1 MHQHCTFLMD
11 FIFDY
16 LRSADVFSIQMIT
29 ILVVV
34 GALVGFIN
42 TVAGGA
48 TAISYMLFMGM
59 GMPANEANG
68 TTRLGVTLQF
78 LTSSIIYNKK
88 GYLDIRKATIVG
100 IPVAL
105 GSIGGAQVASVINVQ
120 AFEVALACALLIMLF
135 LMFYDA
141 KKFLTEQAD
150 KLTKKVSW
158 KVWLIYL
165 VVGFYGGFTH
175 IGVGIFILMASV
187 LLLGYG
193 LQRANAIKQ
202 YAVLLYS
209 PLAMLVF
216 AIHGQVHWAI
226 AAIYAVGN
234 VTGAMVATKVAI
246 SWGANFIRWSLAVV
260 ILVFAGYLLYKNILA

>member
-1 MHQHCTFLMD
+1 
-11 FIFDY
+11 
-16 LRSADVFSIQMIT
+16 MIA
-29 ILVVV
+29 ILIGV

-48 TAISYMLFMGM
+48 TALSYMLFMSM

-88 GYLDIRKATIVG
+88 GYLDLKKATIVG
-100 IPVAL
+100 VPVVL

-120 AFEVALACALLIMLF
+120 AFEVALAFALLIMLF
-135 LMFYDA
+135 LMFYDS
-141 KKFLTEQAD
+141 KKFLQEQPD
-150 KLTKKVSW
+150 KLFRKIDW
-158 KVWLIYL
+158 KIWLIYL
-165 VVGFYGGFTH
+165 VIGFYGGFTH
-175 IGVGIFILMASV
+175 IGVGIFILIASV

-202 YAVLLYS
+202 YTVLLYT
-209 PLAMLVF
+209 PIALLIF
-216 AIHGQVHWAI
+216 ALHGQVHWGI

-246 SWGANFIRWSLAVV
+246 SWGANFIRWLLAVV
-260 ILVFAGYLLYKNILA
+260 IFVFAGYLLYKNIFL

>member
-1 MHQHCTFLMD
+1 MD

-16 LRSADVFSIQMIT
+16 LRTADVFSIPMIA
-29 ILVVV
+29 ILVGV

-78 LTSSIIYNKK
+78 LTSSIIYNSK
-88 GYLDIRKATIVG
+88 GYLDLKRATIVG

-120 AFEVALACALLIMLF
+120 TFEIALSCALLIMLF
-135 LMFYDA
+135 LMFYDSQR
-141 KKFLTEQAD
+141 FLQEDTD
-150 KLTKKVSW
+150 KLTRKITW
-158 KVWLIYL
+158 KIWLIYL
-165 VVGFYGGFTH
+165 VIGFYGGFTH
-175 IGVGIFILMASV
+175 IGVGIFIIIASV

-193 LQRANAIKQ
+193 LQRANAVKQ
-202 YAVLLYS
+202 YAVLLYA

-216 AIHGQVHWAI
+216 ALHGQVHWGI

-246 SWGANFIRWSLAVV
+246 SWGANFIRWSLAAV
-260 ILVFAGYLLYKNILA
+260 ILVFAGYLLYKNIFM

>member
-1 MHQHCTFLMD
+1 
-11 FIFDY
+11 
-16 LRSADVFSIQMIT
+16 MIT
-29 ILVVV
+29 ILIGV

-78 LTSSIIYNKK
+78 LTSSIIYNSK
-88 GYLDIRKATIVG
+88 GYLDLKRATMVG

-105 GSIGGAQVASVINVQ
+105 GSIGGAQVASSINVQ
-120 AFEVALACALLIMLF
+120 AFEIALACALLIMLF

-141 KKFLTEQAD
+141 QRFLQEQPD
-150 KLTKKVSW
+150 KLSRKITW
-158 KVWLIYL
+158 KIWLIYL
-165 VVGFYGGFTH
+165 VIGFYGGFTH
-175 IGVGIFILMASV
+175 IGVGIFILIASV

-193 LQRANAIKQ
+193 LQRANAVKQ
-202 YAVLLYS
+202 YAVLLYA

-216 AIHGQVHWAI
+216 ALHGQVHWEI
-226 AAIYAVGN
+226 AAIYSIGN
-234 VTGAMVATKVAI
+234 VVGAMVATKVAI
-246 SWGANFIRWSLAVV
+246 SWGANFIRWSVAFV
-260 ILVFAGYLLYKNILA
+260 ILVFAGYLLYKNIFM